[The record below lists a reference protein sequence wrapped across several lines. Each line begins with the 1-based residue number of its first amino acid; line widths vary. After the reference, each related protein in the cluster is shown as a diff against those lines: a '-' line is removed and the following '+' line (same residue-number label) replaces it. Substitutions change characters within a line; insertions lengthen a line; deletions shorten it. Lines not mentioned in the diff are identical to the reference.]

1 MTNDAIIKQ
10 IEAKLNKGKP
20 VDIHFKQRNTIRGLF
35 IKGYDYEDLRSK
47 NFWRVVTNAN
57 IELWGKTKDII
68 LPVFSMVSS
77 LRDYLKWANLSHLK
91 KIIMFIQTW
100 SKYLPVIRI
109 LLKRSAKEQQTL
121 DMNKSDFQRATGG
134 KKVKFI
140 FSVTLV
146 NGRPREI
153 ENISPLAKDLI
164 SVLQQ

>member
-1 MTNDAIIKQ
+1 
-10 IEAKLNKGKP
+10 
-20 VDIHFKQRNTIRGLF
+20 
-35 IKGYDYEDLRSK
+35 
-47 NFWRVVTNAN
+47 
-57 IELWGKTKDII
+57 
-68 LPVFSMVSS
+68 
-77 LRDYLKWANLSHLK
+77 
-91 KIIMFIQTW
+91 MFIQTW
-100 SKYLPVIRI
+100 SKYLPVIKI

-164 SVLQQ
+164 SVLQQDETTYQFIKRKEIAFSMNNGFQLSIRNNTPPAETNPDTEESVAETEKSETGNLPSQRNN